1 MPAMYSWQRQYEEA
15 LVETDPR
22 RLARLIRAAEVQI
35 DARVEELR
43 LKRDGTRD
51 EKEAIAEALAGLNI
65 LRKEIAAA

>member
-1 MPAMYSWQRQYEEA
+1 MPAMYSWQRHYEEA

-22 RLARLIRAAEVQI
+22 RLARLIRAAEVEI

-43 LKRDGTRD
+43 LKRDGTRG
-51 EKEAIAEALAGLNI
+51 EREAIAEALAGLNI